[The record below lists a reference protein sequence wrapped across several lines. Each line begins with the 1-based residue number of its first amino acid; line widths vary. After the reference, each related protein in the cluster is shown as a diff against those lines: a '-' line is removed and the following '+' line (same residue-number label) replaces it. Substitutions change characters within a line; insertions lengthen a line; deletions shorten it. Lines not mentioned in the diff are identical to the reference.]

1 MYVCYTNI
9 LSAYLLLHIYMNVDI
24 CISAH
29 RYKYT
34 HASVHDEKE
43 ARRKEGRREE
53 KGKEIDI
60 IVLGKI
66 YSFLE
71 ISFHIFRAFILLRII
86 SFT

>member
-1 MYVCYTNI
+1 MHIGIKTHM
-9 LSAYLLLHIYMNVDI
+9 LLFTM
-24 CISAH
+24 
-29 RYKYT
+29 
-34 HASVHDEKE
+34 
-43 ARRKEGRREE
+43 RRRQGGKRGGERE

-66 YSFLE
+66 YLFLE